1 VPETAA
7 AVDRPAA
14 LEEFMAALRALRA
27 DAGDP
32 SFRRMAAKSGAVSH
46 ATLHLTVT
54 GYRLQ
59 PWETVR
65 EFVRACDGDEDAW
78 QARWER
84 TARALSDDPPPEPA
98 PAPRRPWWRGP
109 RLLVPAA
116 VVVVAA
122 AAVVAVR
129 VTAGG
134 GTPAPRSADPRAM
147 VYRGDA
153 STFIGDVTYPDGT
166 VVKPDT
172 QFVKV
177 WEVRNSGSVEWRNRY
192 LQRLDL
198 PVRDDDCGTPE
209 RIPVNHT
216 FPRQTVQITVTVRTP
231 SRAPVN
237 CKVRWK
243 MVDASGRVLMP
254 AYRPIY
260 FDVRVRR

>member
-1 VPETAA
+1 MPETA
-7 AVDRPAA
+7 AVDRPEA
-14 LEEFMAALRALRA
+14 LEAFMTALRALRA
-27 DAGDP
+27 EAGDP

-46 ATLHLTVT
+46 ATLHLAVT

-78 QARWER
+78 RERWEA
-84 TARALSDDPPPEPA
+84 TSRALADDDEPPA
-98 PAPRRPWWRGP
+98 PAPRRRWWRRP
-109 RLLVPAA
+109 RLVVPL
-116 VVVVAA
+116 A
-122 AAVVAVR
+122 AAVVLAV
-129 VTAGG
+129 AGAVALQVRG
-134 GTPAPRSADPRAM
+134 DGNPAAGSADPRAM
-147 VYRGDA
+147 AYQGDA
-153 STFIGDVTYPDGT
+153 SEFLRDVTYPDGT

-172 QFVKV
+172 QFVKI
-177 WEVRNSGSVEWRNRY
+177 WEIRNSGAVEWRNRY

-216 FPRQTVQITVTVRTP
+216 YPRQTVQITVTVRTP

-254 AYRPIY
+254 SYRPIF
-260 FDVRVRR
+260 FDVRVRK